1 MKTDL
6 KTKLSS
12 RKLWAAIAAFVATV
26 LVAIFKEDIP
36 PDAVSLIKNGVIALW
51 VYIFGEA
58 GVDIARMI
66 WQDSGA
72 GTGGNTSG
80 TAELPP
86 TTIPGTGTGEPEP
99 IHATITGKATPK
111 EAETHSDTTGED
123 EPEEDEPPGAGT

>member
-36 PDAVSLIKNGVIALW
+36 PDAVSLIKNGVIALC

-86 TTIPGTGTGEPEP
+86 HSIPENGTGEPDTEKNA
-99 IHATITGKATPK
+99 ATPKATPK
-111 EAETHSDTTGED
+111 EAETHSGTTGE
-123 EPEEDEPPGAGT
+123 EEAEEDEPPGAGT

>member
-36 PDAVSLIKNGVIALW
+36 PDAVSLIRNGVIALC

-72 GTGGNTSG
+72 GIGGNTSG

-86 TTIPGTGTGEPEP
+86 TIIPEIGTGEPD
-99 IHATITGKATPK
+99 AVQTTTAGKATPK

-123 EPEEDEPPGAGT
+123 ETEEDEPPGAGT

>member
-12 RKLWAAIAAFVATV
+12 RKLWAAVAAFVATI

-36 PDAVSLIKNGVIALW
+36 PDAVSLIRNGVIALC

-66 WQDSGA
+66 WQVKDVA
-72 GTGGNTSG
+72 DGNNISTTQESQTSG
-80 TAELPP
+80 NSEINA
-86 TTIPGTGTGEPEP
+86 IEPETVSS
-99 IHATITGKATPK
+99 AKAVRAAPR
-111 EAETHSDTTGED
+111 ESETHSDTS
-123 EPEEDEPPGAGT
+123 EEEEN

>member
-12 RKLWAAIAAFVATV
+12 RKLWAAVAAFAATV
-26 LVAIFKEDIP
+26 LVAIFKDDIP
-36 PDAVSLIKNGVIALW
+36 PDAVSLIRNGVIALC

-66 WQDSGA
+66 WQDSGT

-86 TTIPGTGTGEPEP
+86 PAIPDTGTGEPDTAQNA
-99 IHATITGKATPK
+99 ATRKATPK
-111 EAETHSDTTGED
+111 EAETHSGTTGE
-123 EPEEDEPPGAGT
+123 EEAEKDEPPGAGT

>member
-12 RKLWAAIAAFVATV
+12 RKLWAAVAAFIATV

-36 PDAVSLIKNGVIALW
+36 PDAVSLIKNGVIALC

-66 WQDSGA
+66 WQDSSA
-72 GTGGNTSG
+72 ETGGISG
-80 TAELPP
+80 TSELPN
-86 TTIPGTGTGEPEP
+86 TNAHETGTSEPDGVQS
-99 IHATITGKATPK
+99 AAGVKATPK
-111 EAETHSDTTGED
+111 EAETHSDTSGEED
-123 EPEEDEPPGAGT
+123 TEEDEPPGAEN

>member
-36 PDAVSLIKNGVIALW
+36 PDAVSLIRNGVIALC

-66 WQDSGA
+66 WQDGA

-86 TTIPGTGTGEPEP
+86 TTIPETGTGEPD
-99 IHATITGKATPK
+99 AVQTTTAGKATPK

-123 EPEEDEPPGAGT
+123 ETEEDEPPGAGT